1 MAVYDKN
8 GNILSAVYN
17 ASGDA
22 LSVAYNASGII
33 IYQSGTAWI
42 DEVTVTKNRDTATNT
57 NYYVVRIPQTRS
69 NGDKQYPFLYAPNG
83 IGQAVESA
91 LQMNTRDGFYLAIN
105 AGIGG
110 TYTIEQGV
118 LPIGCLIENGTLL
131 QQGSAPNWYILTV
144 DENGYMEAAQPDT
157 NGNTL
162 ISDGVISGVVG
173 FVPIVVDGEAVDPSV
188 YAPMPHDDQVAQ
200 RQIIGQFD
208 NGDYCIVSCEG
219 RNFDNSTG
227 WTIPQAINVML
238 SLGVRFAY
246 NLDGGGSVET
256 VIGNEQLNTIYE
268 GTYGRKVQNYIVFN
282 GTDTFFVPND

>member
-1 MAVYDKN
+1 MAVYNKN
-8 GNILSAVYN
+8 GNILSAVYD
-17 ASGDA
+17 ASGNA
-22 LSVAYNASGII
+22 LSVAYNAYGII

-42 DEVTVTKNRDTATNT
+42 DEVTVTKNRDTASNT
-57 NYYVVRIPQTRS
+57 NYYVIRIPQTRS
-69 NGDKQYPFLYAPNG
+69 NGDKQFPFLYAPNG
-83 IGQAVESA
+83 TGQAIESA

-110 TYTIEQGV
+110 TYTVEQGV
-118 LPIGCLIENGTLL
+118 LPIGCLIENGVLL
-131 QQGSAPNWYILTV
+131 QQGSAPNWYILTI
-144 DENGYMEAAQPDT
+144 DDDGYISSAQPDT

-162 ISDGVISGVVG
+162 ISDGVVSGVVG
-173 FVPIVVDGEAVDPSV
+173 FVPIVVNYEAVDPSV

-200 RQIIGQFD
+200 RQIIGQFA

-256 VIGNEQLNTIYE
+256 VIGDEQLNTIYE
-268 GTYGRKVQNYIVFN
+268 GTYGRKVQNFIVFN
-282 GTDTFFVPND
+282 GTDTFYVPND